1 MQTQPADSRAS
12 VREENID
19 VRRYLVALRRSLP
32 LMVALV
38 TVLTGL
44 TLLASMLAPKRYS
57 ADAQII
63 VDPDQSVL
71 QTTDAGSQQRQLAT
85 LRTLVDSPTVLA
97 PAAQRARRTEAE
109 LENKVSSTVDQNA
122 NLITVSAD
130 DGTAAGAAE
139 IANAVARS
147 FVDSQA
153 AVERARLRAAQAA
166 LTHEID
172 QLQANTTGTDT
183 AEQIRALR
191 ERGAQLRVAEAS
203 AGANL
208 QIARGAQAPKA
219 PSSPRPLRNTV
230 LALFASIFLAI
241 LVALGRDQLRPRVA
255 NQRELAQLL
264 GLPVL
269 ATLPERGSRVLHRR
283 DAMLAG
289 AEQEGY
295 RSLSAGIRLAL
306 PADREH
312 VLLVSSAMHAEG
324 KTTIVSRLGRQL
336 AQAGHP
342 TLLVSADLRWPRLD
356 AALGVEGRE
365 GLSDLLAR
373 QDQLSAAAVRRRIV
387 SGEQRGERGA
397 DVLPAGGRAGTD
409 AATLLGG
416 AALGELFAAIGE
428 LDYTYVLV
436 DAPPLLG
443 IGDTQLLASHSD
455 ELLVVSRLESL
466 KLSNVLDLREMLDR
480 VAAHPLGVVVI
491 GGDIEVS
498 PYYSTG
504 RSALDVDQPLLPR

>member
-1 MQTQPADSRAS
+1 MQSQSAESRAS

-32 LMVALV
+32 LMLALV
-38 TVLTGL
+38 TVLTGV

-63 VDPDQSVL
+63 VNPDQSAL

-85 LRTLVDSPTVLA
+85 LRTLVDSSTVLA
-97 PAAQRARRTEAE
+97 PAAQRAGRTEAE
-109 LENKVSSTVDQNA
+109 LETKVTSTVDQNA
-122 NLITVSAD
+122 NLITITAD

-139 IANAVARS
+139 IANAIARA

-153 AVERARLRAAQAA
+153 AVERARLRAAQTA
-166 LTHEID
+166 LTREID
-172 QLQANTTGTDT
+172 LLQANANGTDT
-183 AEQIRALR
+183 AEQIAALR

-208 QIARGAQAPKA
+208 QIARGAQAPKTPA
-219 PSSPRPLRNTV
+219 SPRPLRNTI
-230 LALFASIFLAI
+230 LALFASIFLAV

-255 NQRELAQLL
+255 NQRELSQLL

-269 ATLPERGSRVLHRR
+269 ATLPERGSRLLQRR
-283 DAMLAG
+283 NAMLAG

-306 PADREH
+306 PADSEH
-312 VLLVSSAMHAEG
+312 VVLVSSAMHAEG

-336 AQAGHP
+336 AHAGHP

-356 AALGVEGRE
+356 VALGVEGRE

-373 QDQLSAAAVRRRIV
+373 RDLTAAAVRRRIV
-387 SGEQRGERGA
+387 SGAQRGERGA
-397 DVLPAGGRAGTD
+397 DVLPAGGRADAD

-416 AALGELFAAIGE
+416 AALGELFATIRE

-443 IGDTQLLASHSD
+443 IGDTQLLASHAD

-466 KLSNVLDLREMLDR
+466 KLSNVLDLREMIDR